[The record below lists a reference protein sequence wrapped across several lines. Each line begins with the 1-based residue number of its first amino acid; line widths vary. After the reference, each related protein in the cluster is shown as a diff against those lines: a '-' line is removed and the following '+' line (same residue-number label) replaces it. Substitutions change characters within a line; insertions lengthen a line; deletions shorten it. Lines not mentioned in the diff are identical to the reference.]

1 MSDGQSV
8 EDYALTLRDKEA
20 TILLPALAL
29 VSSANSRVMELGGGF
44 QRGESGWQLHW
55 PDEVAQG
62 FGLRPSHVH
71 KDKGQN
77 DAFKVLFEPLVT
89 ERPNYWSTLFDLT
102 APALVIS
109 YETSS
114 DEPPIIAPKDEEW
127 LHWPWQI
134 SDDEK
139 IAALEKAI
147 AAHEDLADQVDW
159 VALAKQA
166 GTNGPRS
173 ILFKIVT
180 ENLQQS

>member
-1 MSDGQSV
+1 MHEGHSV
-8 EDYALTLRDKEA
+8 KDQALTLNDREFS
-20 TILLPALAL
+20 ILLPTLAL
-29 VSSANSRVMELGGGF
+29 VSGANSRAMELGGGF
-44 QRGESGWQLHW
+44 RWGENGWQLHW

-71 KDKGQN
+71 KDIGQN

-109 YETSS
+109 YEASS

-127 LHWPWQI
+127 LHWPWQV

-159 VALAKQA
+159 VALAMRA

-173 ILFKIVT
+173 ILFKNVT
-180 ENLQQS
+180 DYLQKR